1 MYLVDYHIHSSCS
14 FDCEFTMLEMAK
26 AAYKRD
32 IKELCFTDHLE
43 VTGELGMLI
52 GPEEFEL
59 PEKQAKQYAACLE
72 SAPIDMKI
80 GLGLELE
87 HIGDDPARAKRIYGM
102 PEYDFVLGAV
112 HRLRGYEDFYFI
124 NYLNREQ
131 CFDLLDKYLD
141 ELIEMVEIGAF
152 DSVAHIGYC
161 ARYMYRDKI
170 NVTLEYHDF
179 PEKIDALLG
188 LVIEK
193 GKGIELNCSNLFE
206 REGQT
211 LKTSF
216 PSAEILARYKELG
229 GDIVTIGSDS
239 HSTDTAGLGIK
250 EGMRLLYELG
260 FNYFT
265 VFKKHKPE
273 FIRIEGVF

>member
-188 LVIEK
+188 LMIEK

-206 REGQT
+206 REFLVVVEGNDKTFPFRKRVDCLGQNAFHF
-211 LKTSF
+211 LPRHVVLGIVARPVF
-216 PSAEILARYKELG
+216 NHLAQAEISIILPFTARPNFVE
-229 GDIVTIGSDS
+229 
-239 HSTDTAGLGIK
+239 
-250 EGMRLLYELG
+250 
-260 FNYFT
+260 
-265 VFKKHKPE
+265 
-273 FIRIEGVF
+273 